1 MSSIHLFDPAH
12 EEGDESMQENYEN
25 PMIHK
30 AYNTLKALSADEETR
45 ELEERREKALK
56 DEAMFLN
63 EARREGE
70 KRGEKRGAIHG
81 QIKMC
86 QEFLAKGLISKDMVE
101 QKSAEL
107 NRELEKLTSE
117 SVNYSEH

>member
-12 EEGDESMQENYEN
+12 EEGDESMQENYQN

-30 AYNTLKALSADEETR
+30 AYDTLKDLSADEETR
-45 ELEERREKALK
+45 ELAERREKALK

-70 KRGEKRGAIHG
+70 KRGEKRGKIQG
-81 QIKMC
+81 EIKTY
-86 QEFLAKGLISKDMVE
+86 QELLASGLLPKDMVE
-101 QKSAEL
+101 QKIAQL
-107 NRELEKLTSE
+107 NRELKQLTRE
-117 SVNYSEH
+117 SATYPEH

>member
-12 EEGDESMQENYEN
+12 EEGDESMQENYQN

-45 ELEERREKALK
+45 ELAERREKALK

-70 KRGEKRGAIHG
+70 KRGEKRGKIQG
-81 QIKMC
+81 EIKTY
-86 QEFLAKGLISKDMVE
+86 QELLASGLLPKDMVE
-101 QKSAEL
+101 QKIAQL
-107 NRELEKLTSE
+107 NRELEQLTRE
-117 SVNYSEH
+117 SATYP

>member
-1 MSSIHLFDPAH
+1 
-12 EEGDESMQENYEN
+12 MQENYEN

-30 AYNTLKALSADEETR
+30 AYDTLKAFSADEETR
-45 ELEERREKALK
+45 ELKERREKALK

-63 EARREGE
+63 EARRE
-70 KRGEKRGAIHG
+70 GEKRGAIHG